1 MSITVKHLLMTAD
14 TSISVGKWTQMT
26 SLVTMWQLTNLQQ
39 LTVAVVSTWT
49 EISEED
55 FFEVTIN

>member
-1 MSITVKHLLMTAD
+1 MSITVKYLLMTAD

-39 LTVAVVSTWT
+39 LTVSVVSTWT